1 MQGLEMSWVAPGWRA
16 LVEGA
21 SWRYGWRVE
30 GKGLTFPLGN
40 GAVAGLLT
48 GIGGQSQ
55 LEVREVRKL
64 KVVQLRRQFLLE
76 TG

>member
-1 MQGLEMSWVAPGWRA
+1 M
-16 LVEGA
+16 EGI
-21 SWRYGWRVE
+21 
-30 GKGLTFPLGN
+30 GLTFPLGN